1 VNIWGVFVHCR
12 ISGYVARYID
22 SQWASKKKAIERRD
36 ELNRLMAEFGVSH
49 HDATLVWLSVADTHL
64 VNEPAEIEAEED
76 ADAAA

>member
-1 VNIWGVFVHCR
+1 
-12 ISGYVARYID
+12 
-22 SQWASKKKAIERRD
+22 
-36 ELNRLMAEFGVSH
+36 MAEFGVSH